1 LLFLQFN
8 LGQEIKPCTL
18 RHLQIGDKQARKRV
32 INAIR
37 VNAGAL
43 EIFNRILPVGN
54 YGKMVHH
61 TDFLKAAVK
70 GSTSFSWSSARN
82 TMQCALKHGRARASP
97 LNDSEKMEA
106 GSEHADTSLTARET
120 NCSGDAPNMLMP
132 SMDLSQR
139 SRKSDHWM
147 GGMNPAMH

>member
-1 LLFLQFN
+1 VLRFFRRRRQDDDGKALLLFLQFN

-18 RHLQIGDKQARKRV
+18 RHLQIGDKQARKRI

-61 TDFLKAAVK
+61 IDFSESGGERQHVVLVVFCREHYAMC
-70 GSTSFSWSSARN
+70 TQAR
-82 TMQCALKHGRARASP
+82 TRARV
-97 LNDSEKMEA
+97 
-106 GSEHADTSLTARET
+106 
-120 NCSGDAPNMLMP
+120 APE
-132 SMDLSQR
+132 
-139 SRKSDHWM
+139 
-147 GGMNPAMH
+147 

>member
-1 LLFLQFN
+1 MARWFTIPTSESGGERQHVVLVVFC
-8 LGQEIKPCTL
+8 QEHYAMCTHV
-18 RHLQIGDKQARKRV
+18 R
-32 INAIR
+32 
-37 VNAGAL
+37 
-43 EIFNRILPVGN
+43 
-54 YGKMVHH
+54 
-61 TDFLKAAVK
+61 T
-70 GSTSFSWSSARN
+70 
-82 TMQCALKHGRARASP
+82 SP

-120 NCSGDAPNMLMP
+120 NCSGDAPNMMMP